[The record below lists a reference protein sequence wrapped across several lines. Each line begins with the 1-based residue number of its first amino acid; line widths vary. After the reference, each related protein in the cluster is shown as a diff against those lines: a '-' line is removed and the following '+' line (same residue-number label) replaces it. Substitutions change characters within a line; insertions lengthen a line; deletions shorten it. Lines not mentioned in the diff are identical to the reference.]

1 MSLDNEI
8 NLLLLESQAEMLYD
22 FVERNTELFSKN
34 PLQQPLIPTDV
45 FLMTKYLIN
54 DKYDFDYESQ
64 PDFSKLGAYDT
75 FISGIA
81 VQPKPRIQR

>member
-64 PDFSKLGAYDT
+64 PDFSKL
-75 FISGIA
+75 
-81 VQPKPRIQR
+81 